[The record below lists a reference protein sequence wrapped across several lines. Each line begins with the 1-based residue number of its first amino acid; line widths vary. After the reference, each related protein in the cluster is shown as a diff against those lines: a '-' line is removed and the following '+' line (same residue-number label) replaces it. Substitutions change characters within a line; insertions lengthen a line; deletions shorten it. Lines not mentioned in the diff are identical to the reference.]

1 MFLRNARYRR
11 IVLFFAG
18 ITLNIIF
25 WDIVLRRLGLGWIGE
40 RSQPK
45 RYLGFARAYR
55 RLAVELGGVL
65 IKVGQFL
72 SSRVDVLPEYI
83 TVELSDLQDEVPA
96 APFDG
101 VRALIEAELGVTWRE
116 RFASFDEAPLAAASL
131 GQTYRARLHDGAP
144 VVVKVQRPGIGAV
157 VEVDLAALSTVALW
171 LNRYEPIRK
180 RADVPAL
187 LREFAV
193 VLRQELDYAREAAN
207 AARFGELFADDP
219 GVRIPRVYPD
229 LGTTRVLLLEDVGFV
244 KITNYDEITTIG
256 IQRADVAQRLFKTYL
271 TQIFEFRFFHAD
283 PHPGNLFVQPA
294 DGEHAWRLV
303 FIDFGMV
310 GEVTPTIRQ
319 AIREAVIA
327 VGTRDPARLIHSF
340 QTVDALRPGADL
352 ERIAEAQQAV
362 FDRYWGRSMS
372 ELRAVDRR
380 EVREFMSQFRDLL
393 FELPFQVPENLIYLG
408 RTVAILSGMCT
419 GLDPN
424 FNLFVEITPFAE
436 KLLAEETQGR
446 NFDFWI
452 NEIVDQLRKLAALPA
467 RVDNVLGKF
476 ERGDLAVTVKYG
488 PEQRA
493 AQRALPAALRGL
505 ANSLVAVALLATGT
519 VLYLNA
525 QPALG
530 IAGWVLAAGVWLF
543 GVARKS

>member
-25 WDIVLRRLGLGWIGE
+25 WDIVLRRLGLAWIGE
-40 RSQPK
+40 RSQPR

-101 VRALIEAELGVTWRE
+101 VRALIEAELGAQWRE

-144 VVVKVQRPGIGAV
+144 VVVKVQRPGIDAV
-157 VEVDLAALSTVALW
+157 VEVDLAALATVGVW

-207 AARFGELFADDP
+207 AVRFGELFADDP

-229 LGTTRVLLLEDVGFV
+229 LGTARVLLLEDVGFV
-244 KITNYDEITTIG
+244 KITNYDEITTLG
-256 IQRADVAQRLFKTYL
+256 IKRGDVAQRLFKTYL

-294 DGEHAWRLV
+294 SAEHGWRLV

-327 VGTRDPARLIHSF
+327 VGTRDPARLIRSF

-419 GLDPN
+419 GLDPD

-436 KLLAEETQGR
+436 KLLAEESQGR

-505 ANSLVAVALLATGT
+505 ANSLVAVALLAVGT

-543 GVARKS
+543 GVTRKA

>member
-11 IVLFFAG
+11 IILFFAG
-18 ITLNIIF
+18 LTLNIIF
-25 WDIVLRRLGLGWIGE
+25 WDIFLRRIGLGFLGA
-40 RSQPK
+40 RSQPA

-83 TVELSDLQDEVPA
+83 TVELSGLQDEVPA
-96 APFDG
+96 APFAG
-101 VRALIEAELGVTWRE
+101 VRAVIEAELGPEWRE
-116 RFASFDEAPLAAASL
+116 RFASFEEEPLAAASL
-131 GQTYRARLHDGAP
+131 GQTYRAHLRDERA
-144 VVVKVQRPGIGAV
+144 VVVKVQRPGIEAIV
-157 VEVDLAALSTVALW
+157 DVDLAALSTVALW

-187 LREFAV
+187 LREFGG
-193 VLRQELDYAREAAN
+193 VLRQELDYVREAAN
-207 AARFGELFADDP
+207 GVRFGELFADNP
-219 GVRIPRVYPD
+219 GVRIPRVYPE
-229 LGTTRVLLLEDVGFV
+229 LGTTRVLVLEDVGFV
-244 KITNYDEITTIG
+244 KITDYDEITALG
-256 IQRADVAQRLFKTYL
+256 INRADVAQRLFKTYL

-294 DGEHAWRLV
+294 DAEHEWRLV

-327 VGTRDPARLIHSF
+327 VGTRDPARLIRSF

-352 ERIAEAQQAV
+352 ERIAQAQQAV

-380 EVREFMSQFRDLL
+380 EVREFMGQFRDLL

-424 FNLFVEITPFAE
+424 FNLFLEITPFAE

-446 NFDFWI
+446 NLEFWI
-452 NEIVDQLRKLAALPA
+452 NEIVDQLRKLATLPA

-488 PEQRA
+488 ADQRA
-493 AQRALPAALRGL
+493 AQQALPAALGRL
-505 ANSLVAVALLATGT
+505 ANSLVAVALLGVGT

-530 IAGWVLAAGVWLF
+530 IAGWVLALGVWVF
-543 GVARKS
+543 GVARR

>member
-1 MFLRNARYRR
+1 MFLTNARYRR

-25 WDIVLRRLGLGWIGE
+25 WDLILRRLGLGWLGE
-40 RSQPK
+40 RSQPG
-45 RYLGFARAYR
+45 RYLRFAQAYR

-83 TVELSDLQDEVPA
+83 TAELSGLQDEVPA
-96 APFDG
+96 APFAG
-101 VRALIEAELGVTWRE
+101 VEARLTAELGAGWRE

-131 GQTYRARLHDGAP
+131 GQTYRATLSGDGP
-144 VVVKVQRPGIGAV
+144 VVVKVQRPGIDAI
-157 VEVDLAALSTVALW
+157 VEIDLAALVTVSKW
-171 LNRYEPIRK
+171 LKRYEPIRK
-180 RADVPAL
+180 RADIEAL
-187 LREFAV
+187 LREFAT
-193 VLRQELDYAREAAN
+193 VLRQELDYVAEAAN
-207 AARFGELFADDP
+207 AARFARLFADDP
-219 GVRIPRVYPD
+219 GVTIPRVYPD
-229 LGTTRVLLLEDVGFV
+229 LGTERVLVLEDVGFV
-244 KITNYDEITTIG
+244 KITDYAQIEALGVD
-256 IQRADVAQRLFKTYL
+256 RAAVAERLFKTYL
-271 TQIFEFRFFHAD
+271 TQIFEHRFFHAD

-294 DGEHAWRLV
+294 DAAHGWRLV

-310 GEVTPTIRQ
+310 GEVTPAIRQ

-327 VGTRDPARLIHSF
+327 VGTRDPSRLIRSF
-340 QTVDALRPGADL
+340 QAVDALLPGADL
-352 ERIAEAQQAV
+352 DRIAAAQQAV

-424 FNLFVEITPFAE
+424 FNLFVAITPFAE
-436 KLLAEETQGR
+436 QLLAEETQGR
-446 NFDFWI
+446 NLEYWI

-493 AQRALPAALRGL
+493 TQQALPVAVGRL
-505 ANSLVAVALLATGT
+505 ANSLVVIALLAAGT

-525 QPALG
+525 QPTLG
-530 IAGWVLAAGVWLF
+530 ITGWALAVGVWLF
-543 GVARKS
+543 GVARR